1 MEVQHKILSKIKK
14 DTNDLLL
21 SQIFPS
27 ISELIEVKMRE
38 ETDKFFKK
46 TNILGDMFPKPSEYH
61 GHFSFCG
68 ACDLCN
74 GKYHSNEG
82 IDNIKWKEDCIN
94 SISTVI
100 DEHSVK
106 LYDDEYILLC
116 SRRYIYDN
124 NSNYYYS
131 NYGRLC
137 WTSQHNGHL
146 YITSEKWL
154 NRCVMYGNN
163 GHGGRAKPVLSEHFN
178 KEILLTIEYIN
189 LLNTL
194 DLTNYNKDFDYHLFN
209 KLIHV
214 YRSFNPK
221 ASDIYRIEKKKE
233 EVEKIIQNK
242 ETKIVNDEKLLSEK
256 QKEFT
261 KDKEKFKKEKEDF
274 EKDKQ
279 IHKQKS
285 KNLLKREN
293 DVFIKESIKSV
304 HEELNDISY
313 SLSDVIDL
321 LDDIDPIIEQRLNQ
335 TIQKLSS
342 LFGVPV
348 IEAVEVQ

>member
-1 MEVQHKILSKIKK
+1 MLFYFTI
-14 DTNDLLL
+14 
-21 SQIFPS
+21 
-27 ISELIEVKMRE
+27 
-38 ETDKFFKK
+38 KFFEK
-46 TNILGDMFPKPSEYH
+46 TNILGDVFPKPSENH

-68 ACDLCN
+68 VCDLCN
-74 GKYHSNEG
+74 GKYHSYEG

-100 DEHSVK
+100 DENSVK

-116 SRRYIYDN
+116 SWRYIYDN

-154 NRCVMYGNN
+154 NRCVMYGND

-194 DLTNYNKDFDYHLFN
+194 DLTNYNKHFDYHLFN

-233 EVEKIIQNK
+233 EVENMVKGLQNK
-242 ETKIVNDEKLLSEK
+242 ETKIINDEKLLSEK
-256 QKEFT
+256 LIEFT
-261 KDKEKFKKEKEDF
+261 KDKEKFKKEKADF

-279 IHKQKS
+279 IYKQKS
-285 KNLLKREN
+285 KILL
-293 DVFIKESIKSV
+293 
-304 HEELNDISY
+304 HL
-313 SLSDVIDL
+313 
-321 LDDIDPIIEQRLNQ
+321 
-335 TIQKLSS
+335 
-342 LFGVPV
+342 
-348 IEAVEVQ
+348 